1 MKKTSLVVSVFIG
14 VVVVGLLAQWMLL
27 SSTPR
32 SRETFMQKEI
42 GAPAGGT
49 AMGPYDSVSISGVSG
64 WLASEPAPE
73 GASPVGQTQDGNL
86 MFLSAPQ
93 VSPSC
98 CPSPFSTDAGCVC
111 LKESERDSMAHRAS
125 NKA

>member
-14 VVVVGLLAQWMLL
+14 VVVIGLLAQWLMV
-27 SSTPR
+27 SSVPR
-32 SRETFMQKEI
+32 SRETFMQQEI

-49 AMGPYDSVSISGVSG
+49 SMGPYDSVSIQGASG
-64 WLASEPAPE
+64 WLANEPAPT
-73 GASPVGQTQDGNL
+73 GASPVGQTQEGSL
-86 MFLSAPQ
+86 MFLSSPE

-98 CPSPFSTDAGCVC
+98 CPSSFSTDAGCVC
-111 LKESERDSMAHRAS
+111 LKESETSLMAHRAS